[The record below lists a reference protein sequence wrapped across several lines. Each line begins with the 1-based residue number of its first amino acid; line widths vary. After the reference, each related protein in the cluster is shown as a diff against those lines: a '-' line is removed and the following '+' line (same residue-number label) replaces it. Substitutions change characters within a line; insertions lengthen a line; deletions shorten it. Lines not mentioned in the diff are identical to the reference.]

1 MSTQR
6 AELDDHPQVGSDV
19 VLLPKDGG
27 TAITGVVRSWSQG
40 PASLVFTGYVDVLR
54 PGADMLTGKRIWARA
69 TTPSGATVVFETVAR
84 ATTVSGELGLTGLT
98 MLAHESRRTDPRASA
113 RRNIVIA
120 AGGGGA
126 PLEAATEDLSRSG
139 CRVAQLPK
147 QPVAIGEIV
156 EIDLR
161 LDDGNPAVHT
171 SAMAVRAA
179 GPRELALR
187 FLDLH
192 PSDGE
197 RIERLVFSGLSAHPT
212 LG

>member
-6 AELDDHPQVGSDV
+6 TELDDHPQVGTDV

-27 TAITGVVRSWSQG
+27 TAIVGVVRSWSQG
-40 PASLVFTGYVDVLR
+40 PASLVFTGYVDVPR
-54 PGADMLTGKRIWARA
+54 PGADKLTGKRVWARA

-98 MLAHESRRTDPRASA
+98 MLAHESRRTNPRASA

-120 AGGGGA
+120 AGAGA

-139 CRVAQLPK
+139 CRVAQLPE
-147 QPVAIGEIV
+147 QPVAIGEIL

-179 GPRELALR
+179 GPGQLALR
-187 FLDLH
+187 FLDLQ
-192 PSDGE
+192 PCDGE

-212 LG
+212 PG